1 MALILYPAGN
11 ADSFVSLIDAD
22 TYISLNSVH
31 SDKWMQLTTEQK
43 EVYLRIAF
51 TRLHEAMQVASEGT
65 APDPLS
71 YDPTDTCL
79 PRANA
84 MMAVF
89 DLAYGLS
96 SEINPNTGV
105 VIKERV
111 EGAVEVSY
119 AHTGYRNGDR
129 LYGRVTDPF
138 PADVKACV
146 KMTYGITLGKSG
158 SLYQVK
164 LEHS

>member
-1 MALILYPAGN
+1 MALTLYPATN
-11 ADSFVSLIDAD
+11 ADSFVSVTDAD

-31 SDKWMQLTTEQK
+31 SDQWEQFTTEQK

-51 TRLHEAMQVASEGT
+51 TRLHGAMQIASDSTQPE
-65 APDPLS
+65 PSS
-71 YDPTDTCL
+71 YDPTNTCL
-79 PRANA
+79 PKSNA

-119 AHTGYRNGDR
+119 AHSGYRN
-129 LYGRVTDPF
+129 GRVTDPF

-146 KMTYGITLGKSG
+146 KMTYGITLDKSG
-158 SLYQVK
+158 PFYQVK